1 MPIYLDLANLIFS
14 KAIIEAKYQGGCEQF
29 RKDWNITDS
38 NRNDEDDELFM
49 LAAMNVDEFDLDPL
63 FEKGLSYDDE
73 NQKSTDFVA
82 VGRYEGALWET
93 NWLKSN
99 ASFAWHVNCKKEQQE
114 RAIEISEHMTMDVIE
129 DYLNKG
135 IEVLKTIR
143 TEK

>member
-14 KAIIEAKYQGGCEQF
+14 KAIIEAKYQDGCEQF

-49 LAAMNVDEFDLDPL
+49 LAGMNVDEFDLDPL
-63 FEKGLSYDDE
+63 LEKGLSFDSE
-73 NQKSTDFVA
+73 KQTSTDFVA

-93 NWLKSN
+93 NWLKAN
-99 ASFAWHVNCKKEQQE
+99 ATFAWHVNCKKEQQE
-114 RAIEISEHMTMDVIE
+114 RAVEIGEKMDMYEIETL
-129 DYLNKG
+129 LNKG
-135 IEVLKTIR
+135 IKVWATIR

>member
-63 FEKGLSYDDE
+63 LEKGLSFDDE
-73 NQKSTDFVA
+73 KQSSTDFVA

-93 NWLKSN
+93 NWLKAN

>member
-63 FEKGLSYDDE
+63 LEKGLSFDDE
-73 NQKSTDFVA
+73 KQSSTDFVA
-82 VGRYEGALWET
+82 VGWYEGALWET
-93 NWLKSN
+93 NWFKAN